1 MEESVEREAAP
12 IADTVVVED
21 DRGDDSDDVEGG
33 EATPD
38 TPDTPDTPEW
48 VREELDYDEEETDS
62 TAKET
67 EASLSDDDDTNWGD
81 GDCEGVVMSAAARE
95 AAVEQASEHKKAGNA
110 LYTAGDY
117 TAASQAYSRAI
128 RACPIDETMRS
139 VCFCNR
145 AACRMQLC
153 VYDKAITDC
162 TKALKLDSEYT
173 KAYLRRAT
181 AREKTDSLED
191 ALKDYEE
198 CLKRDATN
206 ETARRAVRRLP
217 TQIKEKNEKLKDEML
232 GKLKDIGNTILGKFG
247 MSTDNFKMVEQ
258 PGGGYSLSF
267 NQ

>member
-1 MEESVEREAAP
+1 MSDSDRVLDEDTQSVTSDTSFHSAVDEFVDDFPESATEQSLAEEVAAGEVEGAGENDVVGEAKEESAAEESAVEEHEGGESTMEESVEREAAP

-33 EATPD
+33 EA

-95 AAVEQASEHKKAGNA
+95 AAVEQASEHKKEGNA

-145 AACRMQLC
+145 AACRMQL
-153 VYDKAITDC
+153 V
-162 TKALKLDSEYT
+162 TKNNSSK
-173 KAYLRRAT
+173 KPR
-181 AREKTDSLED
+181 
-191 ALKDYEE
+191 
-198 CLKRDATN
+198 
-206 ETARRAVRRLP
+206 P
-217 TQIKEKNEKLKDEML
+217 
-232 GKLKDIGNTILGKFG
+232 
-247 MSTDNFKMVEQ
+247 NFFSVVVCI
-258 PGGGYSLSF
+258 
-267 NQ
+267 